1 MTDLK
6 KFGISIL
13 VVLAIVLFWYNL
25 FLLIH
30 FKLSIVLNINYLRI
44 YQTSNDKRNPDV
56 VVPKITIKDNTRND
70 KTNSTEILSNNK
82 KLKVGNEINI
92 ASVVCG
98 GKHRARFALP
108 LLKSAILFSETN
120 LNIHLFTDI
129 ATGDELKLIVY
140 FNKIA

>member
-1 MTDLK
+1 M
-6 KFGISIL
+6 
-13 VVLAIVLFWYNL
+13 
-25 FLLIH
+25 
-30 FKLSIVLNINYLRI
+30 
-44 YQTSNDKRNPDV
+44 
-56 VVPKITIKDNTRND
+56 PKIVIKEKTRND

-120 LNIHLFTDI
+120 LNIHLFTDFAPREEFQI
-129 ATGDELKLIVY
+129 IVTFLMENLKIFSKALLYYTYSSIRTFRRVS
-140 FNKIA
+140 KVE